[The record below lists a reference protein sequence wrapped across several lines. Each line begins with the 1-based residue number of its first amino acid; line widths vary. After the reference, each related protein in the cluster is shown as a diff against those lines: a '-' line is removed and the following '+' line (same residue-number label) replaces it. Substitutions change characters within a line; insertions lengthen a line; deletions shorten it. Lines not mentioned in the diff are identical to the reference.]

1 MSAKPAAGVAVTGVG
16 ILTPLGDNLAS
27 VAEALAAGRSAV
39 AAVATPVPF
48 AGSRFADFDATRYAN
63 VRGMRIYNRTTRL
76 GICATR
82 LALADAGLIDTGF
95 PPEKLGVVM
104 ASTFGHMDT
113 LIEYD
118 RSLVTNGPARTNPA
132 LMPLAIPSAPGAVIA
147 LSFGAKACSITLAN
161 GGASSLDALGLGAR
175 IVRDGRAAAVV
186 VVAALGLFD
195 ELVLSLA
202 RAGQLA
208 PAGEFR
214 IFDRGSQGTA
224 LGEAAVAFVL
234 ESQTQAAERGRKPG
248 AFVTGQASTFAA
260 NPAGTDEALTRA
272 CQQALAQAAIE
283 PAQLGLVSSG
293 ASGLP
298 AGDAAEARALLA
310 LLGDAA
316 AKPAVTAIK
325 SALGDTVDASGLLA
339 AASALA
345 TLAGSPAP
353 PIAGLE
359 APSLPGLRYLT
370 GPETVTQGHA
380 LLTATSRTGACSAL
394 VLSKDARAD

>member
-27 VAEALAAGRSAV
+27 VAKALAAGRSAV

-95 PPEKLGVVM
+95 PPEQLGVVM
-104 ASTFGHMDT
+104 ASTFGHLDT

-186 VVAALGLFD
+186 VVAAFGLFD

-214 IFDRGSQGTA
+214 IFDQRSQGTA

-234 ESQTQAAERGRKPG
+234 ESPAQAAARGHKPG
-248 AFVTGQASTFAA
+248 ALVTGQASTFAV

-272 CQQALAQAAIE
+272 CQQALGQAAIE

-293 ASGLP
+293 ANGLP

-310 LLGDAA
+310 LLSEQGVTDAHER
-316 AKPAVTAIK
+316 
-325 SALGDTVDASGLLA
+325 ASG
-339 AASALA
+339 
-345 TLAGSPAP
+345 GS
-353 PIAGLE
+353 IL
-359 APSLPGLRYLT
+359 SMLP
-370 GPETVTQGHA
+370 
-380 LLTATSRTGACSAL
+380 
-394 VLSKDARAD
+394 D